1 MKITKTQLK
10 QIIKEELSSMEEGD
24 YAAHVEG
31 EGDSNDPTIVAIRK
45 VEALR
50 PLIETGDVGGALS
63 LLDELWEH
71 LRGMSPVPTSNVPMG

>member
-1 MKITKTQLK
+1 MKITKRQLK
-10 QIIKEELSSMEEGD
+10 QIIKEELFSMEEGD
-24 YAAHVEG
+24 YAEHVEG

-63 LLDELWEH
+63 LLDQLWEH
-71 LRGMSPVPTSNVPMG
+71 LREMSPVPTSNVPMG